1 MSNESPWHIAPTLG
15 VRDVKQAVEYYTS
28 VLGFE
33 CPGGVFEGVAP
44 GEGGVYAIVRR
55 GDIEI
60 HLQIRR
66 REVFAGKRES
76 IEGDVYLFV
85 PDVDALFEEFK
96 AKGALIHR
104 APEDSSYGLRDFVIE
119 DREGHRLAFGTP
131 PA

>member
-1 MSNESPWHIAPTLG
+1 M
-15 VRDVKQAVEYYTS
+15 RDVKKAVDYYTE

-33 CPGGVFEGVAP
+33 CPGGIFEGVAP

-55 GDIEI
+55 GDIEV

-76 IEGDVYLFV
+76 IECDSYVFV

-96 AKGALIHR
+96 AKEVVIHQ
-104 APEDSSYGLRDFVIE
+104 APENASYGLREFVLE
-119 DREGHRLAFGTP
+119 DPEGHRLTFGTP
-131 PA
+131 LG